1 MSFVD
6 SGCGKRD
13 ECQGWFA
20 QESPQKRIKKT
31 IGLLIIGNAAASL
44 VLSKNVKADIIEIS
58 LKILLTLLLNF
69 GRPSR
74 NCILPSYLVN
84 KGRRL

>member
-58 LKILLTLLLNF
+58 
-69 GRPSR
+69 
-74 NCILPSYLVN
+74 
-84 KGRRL
+84 